1 MLIKCTMCLFQTFN
15 SSSTQPKNT
24 KLLDL
29 EILYV
34 HPVNAQALADSSIQ
48 KKLQEETVYLKMK
61 FY

>member
-1 MLIKCTMCLFQTFN
+1 MCLFQTFN